1 MAAVTLPLP
10 CKRCNA
16 FLRGVN
22 DAPNSVNWLTGHTVE
37 FKPVS
42 LCYTFPF
49 SCLLF
54 ALPPCSC
61 LFLVLIAFVLTSLSI
76 LNISFHSYL
85 FCSFSRSRSLLSSF
99 ALPSLSF
106 LPDIRRGGGEGS
118 GGGAERKRRAEEERS
133 SLTFPLPSLFLS
145 FLFFLA
151 LSISLSPP
159 LFQIIPQHVNEQS
172 SFHIRWSSDNH
183 LDAHLLP

>member
-106 LPDIRRGGGEGS
+106 LPP
-118 GGGAERKRRAEEERS
+118 
-133 SLTFPLPSLFLS
+133 FPLPPPLPPSPSPSLLSSSHFFSSLLSLSLSLPLS
-145 FLFFLA
+145 FKSYHSMSMNSHHFTSGGLV
-151 LSISLSPP
+151 ITT
-159 LFQIIPQHVNEQS
+159 
-172 SFHIRWSSDNH
+172 
-183 LDAHLLP
+183 